1 MDEIR
6 DQQKTDRALLHPC
19 VSILETTLNTRDLGG
34 YGTDRPSVATR
45 WNRVYRSDRQG
56 HPSERDI
63 ALLKERGMT
72 TIIDMR
78 GIEDVKKG
86 PSGFENL
93 DGFTYLNYPI
103 DEGSGVPES
112 VEAVP
117 GSYMDIAH
125 SKNIGR
131 IFEAIANAP
140 FGVMINCSA
149 GKDRTGVVSAL
160 LLLICGVSRE
170 DIIFDYMITK
180 TCNQERFKR
189 VQEKFPGID
198 INIVIPRESFM
209 GDFLDLFC
217 QKYENP
223 EAYFAAIGADPATV
237 GKIRE
242 KMME

>member
-1 MDEIR
+1 MDKIKN
-6 DQQKTDRALLHPC
+6 QKKTDRKMLHPC
-19 VSILETTLNTRDLGG
+19 VSLLETTLNTRDLGG
-34 YGTDRPSVATR
+34 YMTDLPGIETQ

-63 ALLKERGMT
+63 DFLKDRGIT

-86 PSGFENL
+86 PSGFERL
-93 DGFTYLNYPI
+93 EGFTYLNYPI

-125 SKNIGR
+125 AKNIGR
-131 IFEAIANAP
+131 IFDAIANVSS
-140 FGVMINCSA
+140 GVMINCSA

-160 LLLICGVSRE
+160 LLMICGVSRE

-180 TCNQERFKR
+180 ACNKERFKR

-217 QKYENP
+217 QKYKNP

-237 GKIRE
+237 GKIRG